1 MYSKKVLTAIDTHTA
16 GEAARLII
24 GGIPKFPGHTM
35 AEKRAYLETHHDDW
49 RCQLMHEPRGH
60 HDMFGAFICEPSHD
74 EADYGIIFMDTGGYL
89 NMCGHNTIAAM
100 TAAVETGWIDVEEGK
115 HKVEVVQDTPA
126 GIIKG
131 EVDVDEIG
139 QAKSVS
145 FENVPSFV
153 YKENVTITVPEIGDV
168 TLDIAF
174 GGSFFAILPISEI
187 GLSIDPSNSEEIIKI
202 GMCIRDILNKDIQI
216 QHPTLSHI
224 KTVDLVE
231 FYEDIDINIC
241 QNVVVFGDGQIDRS
255 PCGTGTSAK
264 LATLYSKGKISKD
277 DVFTNKSILNTTFTG
292 EVVDTFDFH
301 GYQAIIPRITG
312 SAHITGFNT
321 FLFDARDPLNN
332 GFTLE

>member
-1 MYSKKVLTAIDTHTA
+1 MYSKKMLAAIDTHTA

-24 GGIPKFPGHTM
+24 GGIPKFTGHTM
-35 AEKRAYLETHHDDW
+35 AEKRANLEQHHDDW

-60 HDMFGAFICEPSHD
+60 HDMFGAFICEPCHE

-100 TAAVETGWIDVEEGK
+100 TAAVETGWVDVKDGQKE
-115 HKVEVVQDTPA
+115 VEVIQDTPA
-126 GIIKG
+126 GLIKG
-131 EVDVDEIG
+131 QVHLDEIG

-153 YKENVTITVPEIGDV
+153 YKENVIITVPEVGEV

-174 GGSFFAILPISEI
+174 GGSFFAILPMAEI
-187 GLSIDPSNSEEIIKI
+187 GLTIDPVNSDEIIKI
-202 GMCIRDILNKDIQI
+202 GMAIRDIINEEIPI
-216 QHPTLSHI
+216 EHPTLSHI

-231 FYEDIDINIC
+231 FYENVGDNTC

-264 LATLYSKGKISKD
+264 LATLYQKGEIAKGET
-277 DVFTNKSILNTTFTG
+277 FTNQSILNTTFTG
-292 EVVDTFDFH
+292 EIIDVFDFC
-301 GYQAIIPRITG
+301 GYQAVTPRITG
-312 SAHITGFNT
+312 SAYITGFNT
-321 FLFDARDPLNN
+321 FLFDNKDPLNH
-332 GFTLE
+332 GFTLG